1 MATAMPIMLGVC
13 GGGHFGWSL
22 SLEMERCWMLG
33 REIFFFIK
41 RRLFR
46 SAPANPITDCVPLED
61 EEAAACLLL
70 SGIAA
75 VVVS

>member
-1 MATAMPIMLGVC
+1 MVT
-13 GGGHFGWSL
+13 L
-22 SLEMERCWMLG
+22 SGDGAVLDVGERD
-33 REIFFFIK
+33 FFFIK

-70 SGIAA
+70 SRIAA